1 MIEKKI
7 LSKIKSMQEALVWR
21 ETVNKKGLKVVITN
35 GCFDILHRG
44 HATYLI
50 KARKQGDLLLLALN
64 SDNSVK
70 AVKGPNRPVNKEYDR
85 AFIVACLPF
94 VDAVVIF
101 DTPDCVELLSILK
114 PDIYVK
120 GGDYNIDTINQDE
133 RRLLDKMGCKIKL
146 LSHVPGYSTTSTIEK
161 TNNKHPINS

>member
-1 MIEKKI
+1 ME
-7 LSKIKSMQEALVWR
+7 EAQKWR
-21 ETVNKKGLKVVITN
+21 EAMRQKGLKVVITN

-44 HATYLI
+44 HATYLMNA
-50 KARKQGDLLLLALN
+50 KEQGDLLLLALN

-70 AVKGPNRPVNKEYDR
+70 AVKGPDRPVNKEHDR
-85 AFIVACLPF
+85 AFIMACLPF
-94 VDAVVIF
+94 VDAVFIF
-101 DTPDCVELLSILK
+101 DTPDCVEFLSLLK

-146 LSHVPGYSTTSTIEK
+146 LSHVPGYSTTSVIEK
-161 TNNKHPINS
+161 INIPKM

>member
-1 MIEKKI
+1 MFEKEI
-7 LSKIKSMQEALVWR
+7 ISKIKSIEETQIWR
-21 ETVNKKGLKVVITN
+21 ETMRNKGLKVVITN

-44 HATYLI
+44 HATYLMR
-50 KARKQGDLLLLALN
+50 AREQGDLLLLALN

-85 AFIVACLPF
+85 AFIMACLPF

-101 DTPDCVELLSILK
+101 DTPDCVELLSLLK

-133 RRLLDKMGCKIKL
+133 RKLLDKMGCKIKL
-146 LSHVPGYSTTSTIEK
+146 LAHVPGYSTTSTIDK
-161 TNNKHPINS
+161 MNS

>member
-1 MIEKKI
+1 MSEKEI
-7 LSKIKSMQEALVWR
+7 LSKIKSMDEAQKWR
-21 ETVNKKGLKVVITN
+21 EKMRKKGLEVVITN
-35 GCFDILHRG
+35 GCFDIFHRG

-50 KARKQGDLLLLALN
+50 RAREQGDLLLLALN

-70 AVKGPNRPVNKEYDR
+70 AVKGPSRPVNKEYDR
-85 AFIVACLPF
+85 AFIMACLPF

-101 DTPDCVELLSILK
+101 DTPDCVELLSLLK

-120 GGDYNIDTINQDE
+120 GGDYSIDTINQDE

-146 LSHVPGYSTTSTIEK
+146 LSHVPGYSTTSIIEK
-161 TNNKHPINS
+161 SNS

>member
-7 LSKIKSMQEALVWR
+7 LSKIKSMDEALSWR
-21 ETVNKKGLKVVITN
+21 KNMRKKGLKVVITN

-44 HATYLI
+44 HATYLMS
-50 KARKQGDLLLLALN
+50 AREQGDLLLLALN

-70 AVKGPNRPVNKEYDR
+70 AIKGAGRPVNRERDR
-85 AFIVACLPF
+85 ALIMACLTF
-94 VDAVVIF
+94 IDAVVIF
-101 DTPDCVELLSILK
+101 DMPDCVELLSQLK

-133 RRLLDKMGCKIKL
+133 RKLLDKMGCRIKL
-146 LSHVPGYSTTSTIEK
+146 LSHIPGYSTTSTIEK
-161 TNNKHPINS
+161 ISN